1 MSLFCAISGQPP
13 LKPVLSTKSGSVYE
27 HSLITKY
34 LQDNS
39 GKDPI
44 TGDQLTE
51 DDLVEIKTAPST
63 PAAAPR
69 PPTFTSVP
77 SLLHTLQSEW
87 DATMLE
93 CLELRRQ
100 NEELRQELSHA
111 LYKED
116 AAMRVLARL
125 TRERNDARDAL
136 ASVRSSIGGA
146 AGAPAPAQDTN
157 GADVEMDAAPEA
169 EASLPEDAK
178 KRVVETNQSLSAVR
192 KKRKPADG
200 YSTPADLKT
209 FTQTHTIPS
218 LHGTKPPGIAAL
230 DVADGGQLFVTGGLD
245 KNVILYNRST
255 DKIVATLKGHKD
267 KVTAVIASPT
277 IEDGIPS
284 FLVSASVD
292 KTVRLWSPSG
302 SKTVYGTSSVS
313 LSGEVTS
320 ISLHP
325 SHSLLA
331 AASSDGSWSILD
343 LASGKPAV
351 ILTGSL
357 PSDVGEGTSNTAIA
371 FHPDGA
377 IFGVGSSDS
386 RIRIFDT
393 VSGKCIASF
402 DGHSQVGGG
411 PISSLSFSE
420 NGYTLAS
427 AAHDSNQVKLWHLS
441 KLTNSAN
448 IDLPQGQVV
457 NVVKFDESAQFL
469 CVGGTDVRVYQ
480 NKTWEE
486 LFKSEENGAE
496 VTGVGFSN
504 LGKEV
509 LVAGIDRTVRVI
521 SAPSA

>member
-13 LKPVLSTKSGSVYE
+13 LKPVVSTKSGSVYE

-51 DDLVEIKTAPST
+51 DDLIELQTAPST

-69 PPTFTSVP
+69 PPTFTSIP

-100 NEELRQELSHA
+100 NDELRQELSHA

-136 ASVRSSIGGA
+136 ASVRSSIGAGA
-146 AGAPAPAQDTN
+146 APQEATN

-169 EASLPEDAK
+169 EAGLPEDAR

-200 YSTPADLKT
+200 YSTPADLQT
-209 FTQTHTIPS
+209 FTQTHAIPS

-245 KNVILYNRST
+245 KNVVLYNRST

-284 FLVSASVD
+284 FLVSSSVD
-292 KTVRLWSPSG
+292 KTVRLWTPSG

-320 ISLHP
+320 IALHP

-331 AASSDGSWSILD
+331 AASSDGTWSIID
-343 LASGKPAV
+343 LASGKPVVA
-351 ILTGSL
+351 LTGSL
-357 PSDVGEGTSNTAIA
+357 PSDVVEGTSNTAIA

-393 VSGKCIASF
+393 MSGKCIASF
-402 DGHSQVGGG
+402 DGHSQVGG
-411 PISSLSFSE
+411 SDVTSLSFSE

-427 AAHDSNQVKLWHLS
+427 SAKDSNQVKLWHLS

-448 IDLPQGQVV
+448 IDLPSGQVV

-469 CVGGTDVRVYQ
+469 CVAGTDVRVYQ
-480 NKTWEE
+480 NKTWAE
-486 LFKSEENGAE
+486 LCKNEENGAE
-496 VTGVGFSN
+496 VTGVGFGN
-504 LGKEV
+504 LGKEI
-509 LVAGIDRTVRVI
+509 LVAGIDRTVRVL